1 MFSEYIAAA
10 LERAIYKTIDSEDH
24 ILFLSLSSPARG
36 LQARQLKRPEGSLLR
51 SLKNGYF
58 WESG

>member
-10 LERAIYKTIDSEDH
+10 LERAIYKTIDSEDP
-24 ILFLSLSSPARG
+24 IFVSIPELPVRG